1 MLLHR
6 LIDSLD
12 PLAVDGPLDRDV
24 STISC
29 DPRSARPGSL
39 YVAAP
44 GLVSAGADL
53 VLEAEDRGVSAVICE
68 RRPHQPGPATR
79 ICVRDAREALARVS
93 ACFYEHPAAQLRLIG
108 VAGGR
113 ARAPLAFILRHL
125 FEACGRP
132 AGLLGTLCHQLG
144 ERVIHAPRWTPTALE
159 IQPMLASLL
168 RGGTR
173 TCLVEI
179 TPELV
184 ASRQLAGLDFETVIH
199 TPGGED
205 CALPAGGLHQPR
217 LVSLAAAPALSPFDR
232 STLHADGSVARM
244 FVAGRQITVRVPA
257 TGRSLLRLACAAV
270 EAGLAC
276 GLDLNAMLPALAELP
291 AVPGHL
297 EPIPGTRDFGVFAD
311 AAPDPGALR
320 CALADLRELAPG
332 RLLVLLGASAAAG
345 SGGAREL
352 GRVAAR
358 IADHVVVT
366 THNPRREC
374 PARLA
379 AALVAGLED
388 FAPPTYETVLD
399 RRRAIAAIL
408 REAQPGDIVL
418 LAGKGHAAYQ
428 EYDDAVVPF
437 DDRLHAAAALGE
449 IRPR

>member
-1 MLLHR
+1 MLLHH
-6 LIDSLD
+6 LIHSLD

-24 STISC
+24 CTISC
-29 DPRSARPGSL
+29 DARSARPGSL

-44 GLVSAGADL
+44 GLAPAAADR

-68 RRPHQPGPATR
+68 RRPHLPGPATR

-93 ACFYEHPAAQLRLIG
+93 ASFYAHPAAQLRLVG

-113 ARAPLAFILRHL
+113 SRAPLAFILRHL
-125 FEACGRP
+125 FEAAGRP
-132 AGLLGTLCHQLG
+132 AGLLGTLCHRLG

-159 IQPMLASLL
+159 IQPMLAGLL
-168 RGGTR
+168 RGGLR

-184 ASRQLAGLDFETVIH
+184 ASRQLAGLEFETVIH
-199 TPGGED
+199 APGGED
-205 CALPAGGLHQPR
+205 CVLPANGVRPPR
-217 LVSLAAAPALSPFDR
+217 LVSLASAPALSPFDR
-232 STLHADGSVARM
+232 STLHADSSAARM
-244 FVAGRQITVRVPA
+244 FAAGRQITVRVPA

-270 EAGLAC
+270 EAGIAC
-276 GLDLNAMLPALAELP
+276 GLDLDAMLRALAELP
-291 AVPGHL
+291 PVPGHL
-297 EPIPGTRDFGVFAD
+297 EPVPGARGFGVFAD

-320 CALADLRELAPG
+320 SALADLRELAPG

-345 SGGAREL
+345 PGGAREL

-388 FAPPTYETVLD
+388 FAPPAYQTVLD

-437 DDRLHAAAALGE
+437 DDRLHAAAALEE
-449 IRPR
+449 ISPR